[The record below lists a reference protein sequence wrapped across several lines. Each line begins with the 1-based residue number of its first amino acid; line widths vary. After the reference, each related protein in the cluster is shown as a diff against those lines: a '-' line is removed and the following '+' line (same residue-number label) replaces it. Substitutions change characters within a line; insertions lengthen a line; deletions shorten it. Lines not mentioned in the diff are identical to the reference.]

1 MVQIRRAT
9 RDDVDAA
16 ADTLAAA
23 FSGYPFIRHV
33 VAADDH
39 ERRVRE
45 LQRLFLVEV
54 GLAHGAVW
62 VADDCAAVAVW
73 TTPDTDAAAAFG
85 PLAERAAHLAGD
97 RAEVSARAERAFGPH
112 RPTGP
117 AWFLGT
123 VGVRPDR
130 QGRGLGSAVIR
141 PGLAAADEAG
151 APAYL
156 ETTGDRNVRL
166 YRRLGFEVTAEVQL
180 PDGGP
185 LTWCMSRPPRAT

>member
-1 MVQIRRAT
+1 MADVRRAT
-9 RDDVDAA
+9 GADIEAA

-23 FSGYPFIRHV
+23 FTGYPFVRHV

-39 ERRVRE
+39 EQRVRE
-45 LQRLFLVEV
+45 LQRLFLTEV
-54 GLAHGAVW
+54 GLDHGAVW
-62 VADDCAAVAVW
+62 VTDDCGAVAVW

-85 PLAERAAHLAGD
+85 PIAERAGELAGD
-97 RAEVSARAERAFGPH
+97 RAEASARAEQALGPH
-112 RPTGP
+112 RPTEP

-130 QGRGLGSAVIR
+130 QGQGLGSAVIQ
-141 PGLAAADEAG
+141 PGLDAADEAG

-166 YRRLGFEVTAEVQL
+166 YRKLGFEVFAEVQL

-185 LTWCMSRPPRAT
+185 LTLCMRRAPQVR